1 MVSFQNSTDFSPWQF
16 QQVKYL
22 KVPNFCIFYLE
33 FVFFRCHHDCSD
45 PGFWA
50 LCTEEQQQG
59 SAAIVHAD
67 ACYFTGRHS
76 NGGIGSRRD
85 SSAAEVA
92 QIDPRKPL
100 GPRSFLYAKSS
111 TMDQTALCCDATIV
125 AMSSK
130 VTRNVISFKK
140 ALKEVQ
146 ALNESLQVFNCSN
159 HCLPVFS
166 PVIVY
171 TVTEFPPGNC
181 IRAQHTNYARRSVQN
196 IVAVPNNNY

>member
-67 ACYFTGRHS
+67 ACYFPGRHS

-100 GPRSFLYAKSS
+100 GPRSFLYRRGIKQLCAVIPASLPCRPKS
-111 TMDQTALCCDATIV
+111 LV
-125 AMSSK
+125 MSFLSK
-130 VTRNVISFKK
+130 K
-140 ALKEVQ
+140 
-146 ALNESLQVFNCSN
+146 
-159 HCLPVFS
+159 H
-166 PVIVY
+166 
-171 TVTEFPPGNC
+171 
-181 IRAQHTNYARRSVQN
+181 
-196 IVAVPNNNY
+196 